1 MIQTY
6 NQIIKNLSEDKF
18 SKIYLLM
25 GEETFFIKKICQF
38 FENNFIEDQNKS
50 FNQEIFYGRDIS
62 IENIISSCKSFPMMS
77 DKKLVIIKEAQEL
90 DIFKRNNDKKNELLI
105 NYLSNVNP
113 SSTLIFCLNNKT
125 LDKRGKLFKSF
136 NESSC
141 ILDSSSK
148 DNKIYD
154 NQLPK
159 WIESEVMKKKYSISN
174 DALLILTEN
183 IGNNLEK
190 IDNALNK
197 IYSNI
202 ESKNISKDD
211 ILNLVGINREYNLF
225 EFQDSLIDRNSLKC
239 GKIMNYFTS
248 NEKKFP
254 LQQLI
259 IYMYGFYSK
268 LLVVKSKNLS
278 NPDTISSE
286 ISVHPYVARS
296 YARAMQN
303 YSLNELFMIISFIK
317 ELDLVSKG
325 LKQLKADNKALMSQI
340 IYKLFYR

>member
-105 NYLSNVNP
+105 NYLSNVN
-113 SSTLIFCLNNKT
+113 SSTTLIFCLSNKT

-159 WIESEVMKKKYSISN
+159 WIESEVNKKKYSISN

-183 IGNNLEK
+183 IGNDLEK

-254 LQQLI
+254 IQQLI

-296 YARAMQN
+296 YARAIQN
-303 YSLNELFMIISFIK
+303 YTLNELFMIISFIK

-325 LKQLKADNKALMSQI
+325 LKQLKADNKALMGQI

>member
-77 DKKLVIIKEAQEL
+77 DKKLVIVKEAQEL

-113 SSTLIFCLNNKT
+113 STTLIFCLNNKT

-159 WIESEVMKKKYSISN
+159 WIESEVNKKKYSISN

-183 IGNNLEK
+183 IGNYLEK

-254 LQQLI
+254 IQQLI

-303 YSLNELFMIISFIK
+303 YTLNELFMIISFIK

-325 LKQLKADNKALMSQI
+325 LKQLKADNKALMGQI

>member
-113 SSTLIFCLNNKT
+113 STTLIFCLNNKT

-159 WIESEVMKKKYSISN
+159 WIESEVNKKKYSISN

-183 IGNNLEK
+183 IGNDLEK

-254 LQQLI
+254 IQQLI

-286 ISVHPYVARS
+286 IYVHPYVARS
-296 YARAMQN
+296 YARATQN
-303 YSLNELFMIISFIK
+303 YTLNELFMIISFIK

-325 LKQLKADNKALMSQI
+325 LKQMKADNKALMGQI

>member
-90 DIFKRNNDKKNELLI
+90 DVFKRNNDKKNELLI

-136 NESSC
+136 NKSSC

-183 IGNNLEK
+183 IGNDLEK

-254 LQQLI
+254 IQQLI

-303 YSLNELFMIISFIK
+303 YTLNELFMIISFIK

-325 LKQLKADNKALMSQI
+325 LKQLKADNKALMGQI

>member
-105 NYLSNVNP
+105 NYLSNVN
-113 SSTLIFCLNNKT
+113 SSTTLIFCLSNKT

-148 DNKIYD
+148 ENKIYD

-159 WIESEVMKKKYSISN
+159 WIESEVNKKKYSISN

-183 IGNNLEK
+183 IGNDLEK

-254 LQQLI
+254 IQQLI
-259 IYMYGFYSK
+259 IYMFGFYSK

-303 YSLNELFMIISFIK
+303 YTLNELFMIISFIK

-325 LKQLKADNKALMSQI
+325 LKQLKADNKALMGHI

>member
-38 FENNFIEDQNKS
+38 FENNFIEDHYKS

-62 IENIISSCKSFPMMS
+62 IENVISSCKSFPMMS

-113 SSTLIFCLNNKT
+113 STTLIFCLNNKT

-136 NESSC
+136 NESSI

-159 WIESEVMKKKYSISN
+159 WIESEVNKKKYSISN

-254 LQQLI
+254 IQQLI
-259 IYMYGFYSK
+259 IYMFGFYSK

-303 YSLNELFMIISFIK
+303 YTLNELFMIISFIK

-325 LKQLKADNKALMSQI
+325 LKQLKADNKALMGQI

>member
-1 MIQTY
+1 M
-6 NQIIKNLSEDKF
+6 SEDKF

-105 NYLSNVNP
+105 NYLSNVN
-113 SSTLIFCLNNKT
+113 SSTTLIFCLSNKT

-148 DNKIYD
+148 ENKIYD

-159 WIESEVMKKKYSISN
+159 WIESEVNKKKYSISN

-183 IGNNLEK
+183 IGNDLEK

-254 LQQLI
+254 IQQLI

-303 YSLNELFMIISFIK
+303 YTLNELFMIISFIK

-325 LKQLKADNKALMSQI
+325 LKQLKADNKALMGQI

>member
-38 FENNFIEDQNKS
+38 FENYFIEDQNKS

-77 DKKLVIIKEAQEL
+77 DKKLVIVKEAQEL

-113 SSTLIFCLNNKT
+113 STTLIFCLNNKT

-159 WIESEVMKKKYSISN
+159 WIESEVNKKKYSISN

-183 IGNNLEK
+183 IGNDLEK

-254 LQQLI
+254 IQQLI

-286 ISVHPYVARS
+286 IYVHPYVARS
-296 YARAMQN
+296 YARATQN
-303 YSLNELFMIISFIK
+303 YTLNELFMIISFIK

-325 LKQLKADNKALMSQI
+325 LKQLKADNKALMGQI

>member
-105 NYLSNVNP
+105 NYLSNVN
-113 SSTLIFCLNNKT
+113 SSTTLIFCLSNKT

-159 WIESEVMKKKYSISN
+159 WIESEVKKKKYSISN

-183 IGNNLEK
+183 IGNDLEK

-254 LQQLI
+254 IQQLI

-303 YSLNELFMIISFIK
+303 YTLNELFMIISFIK

-325 LKQLKADNKALMSQI
+325 LKQLKADNKALMGQI

>member
-62 IENIISSCKSFPMMS
+62 IENVISSCKSFPMMS
-77 DKKLVIIKEAQEL
+77 DKKLVIIKEAKEL

-113 SSTLIFCLNNKT
+113 STTLIFCLNNKT

-136 NESSC
+136 NESSI

-183 IGNNLEK
+183 IGNDLEK

-254 LQQLI
+254 IQQLI

-296 YARAMQN
+296 YARAIQN
-303 YSLNELFMIISFIK
+303 YTLNELFMIISFIK

-325 LKQLKADNKALMSQI
+325 LKQLKADNKALMGQI

>member
-105 NYLSNVNP
+105 NYLSNVN
-113 SSTLIFCLNNKT
+113 SSTTLIFCLSNKT

-148 DNKIYD
+148 ENKIYD

-159 WIESEVMKKKYSISN
+159 WIESEVIKKKYSISN
-174 DALLILTEN
+174 DALLTLTEN
-183 IGNNLEK
+183 IGNDLEK

-254 LQQLI
+254 IQQLI

-303 YSLNELFMIISFIK
+303 YTLNELFMIISFIK

-325 LKQLKADNKALMSQI
+325 LKQLKADNKALMGQI

>member
-38 FENNFIEDQNKS
+38 FENNFIEDHNKS

-105 NYLSNVNP
+105 NYLSNINP
-113 SSTLIFCLNNKT
+113 STTLIFCLNNKT

-136 NESSC
+136 NESSS

-148 DNKIYD
+148 ENKIYD

-159 WIESEVMKKKYSISN
+159 WIESEVNKKKYSISN

-254 LQQLI
+254 IQQLI

-303 YSLNELFMIISFIK
+303 YTLNELFMIISFIK
-317 ELDLVSKG
+317 ELDLISKG
-325 LKQLKADNKALMSQI
+325 LKQLKADNKALMGQI

>member
-38 FENNFIEDQNKS
+38 FENNFIEDHNKS
-50 FNQEIFYGRDIS
+50 FNQEIFYGRDIC
-62 IENIISSCKSFPMMS
+62 IENIIPSCKSFPMMS
-77 DKKLVIIKEAQEL
+77 DRKLVIIKEAQEL

-105 NYLSNVNP
+105 NYLSNINP
-113 SSTLIFCLNNKT
+113 STTLIFCLNNKT
-125 LDKRGKLFKSF
+125 LDKRGKLYKSF

-159 WIESEVMKKKYSISN
+159 WIESEVNKKKYSISN

-183 IGNNLEK
+183 IGNDLEK

-254 LQQLI
+254 IQQLI
-259 IYMYGFYSK
+259 LYMYGFYSK

-303 YSLNELFMIISFIK
+303 YTLNELFMIISFIRD
-317 ELDLVSKG
+317 LDLVSKG
-325 LKQLKADNKALMSQI
+325 LKQLKTDNKALMGQI

>member
-38 FENNFIEDQNKS
+38 FENNFIEDHNKS

-62 IENIISSCKSFPMMS
+62 IENIISSCKNFPMMS
-77 DKKLVIIKEAQEL
+77 DNKLVIIKEAQEL

-105 NYLSNVNP
+105 NYLSNVNL
-113 SSTLIFCLNNKT
+113 STTLIFCLNNKT

-136 NESSC
+136 NESYC
-141 ILDSSSK
+141 VLDSSSK

-159 WIESEVMKKKYSISN
+159 WIESEANKKKYSISD

-211 ILNLVGINREYNLF
+211 ILNLVGINREYNFF

-254 LQQLI
+254 IQQLI

-303 YSLNELFMIISFIK
+303 YTLNELFMIISFIK

-325 LKQLKADNKALMSQI
+325 LKQLKVDNKALMGQI

>member
-38 FENNFIEDQNKS
+38 FENNYIEDHNKS

-62 IENIISSCKSFPMMS
+62 IENVISSCKSFPMMS

-90 DIFKRNNDKKNELLI
+90 DIFKRNNNKKNELLI
-105 NYLSNVNP
+105 NYLSNLNP
-113 SSTLIFCLNNKT
+113 STTLIFCLNNKT

-159 WIESEVMKKKYSISN
+159 WIESEVNKKKYSISN

-183 IGNNLEK
+183 IGNDLEK

-254 LQQLI
+254 IQQLI
-259 IYMYGFYSK
+259 IYMFGFYSK

-303 YSLNELFMIISFIK
+303 YTLNELFMIISFIK
-317 ELDLVSKG
+317 ELDLISKG
-325 LKQLKADNKALMSQI
+325 LKQLKADNKALMGQI

>member
-105 NYLSNVNP
+105 NYLSNVN
-113 SSTLIFCLNNKT
+113 SSTTLIFCLSNKT

-159 WIESEVMKKKYSISN
+159 WIESEVNKKKYSISN

-183 IGNNLEK
+183 IGNDLEK

-254 LQQLI
+254 IQQLI

-303 YSLNELFMIISFIK
+303 YTLNELFMIISFIK

-325 LKQLKADNKALMSQI
+325 LKQLKADNKALMGQI

>member
-38 FENNFIEDQNKS
+38 FENNFIENQNKS

-105 NYLSNVNP
+105 NYLSNVN
-113 SSTLIFCLNNKT
+113 SSTTLIFCLSNKT

-159 WIESEVMKKKYSISN
+159 WIESEVNKKKYSISN

-183 IGNNLEK
+183 IGNDLEK

-254 LQQLI
+254 IQQLI

-296 YARAMQN
+296 YARAIQN
-303 YSLNELFMIISFIK
+303 YTLNELFMIISFIK

-325 LKQLKADNKALMSQI
+325 LKQLKADNKALMGQI

>member
-105 NYLSNVNP
+105 NYLSNINP
-113 SSTLIFCLNNKT
+113 STTLIFCLNNKT

-136 NESSC
+136 NESSS

-159 WIESEVMKKKYSISN
+159 WIESEVNKKKYSISN

-254 LQQLI
+254 IQQLI

-303 YSLNELFMIISFIK
+303 YTLNELFMIISFIK

-325 LKQLKADNKALMSQI
+325 LKQLKADNKALMGQI

>member
-105 NYLSNVNP
+105 NYLSNVN
-113 SSTLIFCLNNKT
+113 SSTTLIFCLSNKT

-148 DNKIYD
+148 ENKIYD

-183 IGNNLEK
+183 IGNDLEK

-254 LQQLI
+254 IQQLI

-296 YARAMQN
+296 YARAIQN
-303 YSLNELFMIISFIK
+303 YTLNELFMIISFIK

>member
-1 MIQTY
+1 
-6 NQIIKNLSEDKF
+6 
-18 SKIYLLM
+18 M

-38 FENNFIEDQNKS
+38 FENNFIEDHNKS

-113 SSTLIFCLNNKT
+113 STTLIFCLNNKT

-136 NESSC
+136 NESSS

-159 WIESEVMKKKYSISN
+159 WIESEVNKKKYSISN

-239 GKIMNYFTS
+239 GKIMKYFTS

-254 LQQLI
+254 IQQLI

-303 YSLNELFMIISFIK
+303 YTLNELFMIISFIK

-325 LKQLKADNKALMSQI
+325 LKQLKADNKALMGQI

>member
-6 NQIIKNLSEDKF
+6 NQIIKNLSEDNY

-25 GEETFFIKKICQF
+25 GEESFFINKISQF
-38 FENNFIEDQNKS
+38 FETNFIEKNYKS
-50 FNQEIFYGRDIS
+50 FNQEILYGRDTT
-62 IENIISSCKSFPMMS
+62 IENVISSSKSFPMMS

-90 DIFKRNNDKKNELLI
+90 DVFKRNNDKKNELLI
-105 NYLSNVNP
+105 NYLLNVNP
-113 SSTLIFCLNNKT
+113 STTLMFCLNNKT
-125 LDKRGKLFKSF
+125 LDKRSKLYKSF
-136 NESSC
+136 NKTSC

-159 WIESEVMKKKYSISN
+159 WIESEVKKKKYSISN
-174 DALLILTEN
+174 DALLILSEN

-202 ESKNISKDD
+202 ESKSISKDD
-211 ILNLVGINREYNLF
+211 ILQLIGINREYNLF

-254 LQQLI
+254 IQQII

-268 LLVVKSKNLS
+268 LLVVKSKNIS

-296 YARAMQN
+296 YAKAMQN
-303 YSLNELFMIISFIK
+303 YTLNELFMIISFIK
-317 ELDLVSKG
+317 ELDLISKG
-325 LKQLKADNKALMSQI
+325 LKQLKADNKALMGQI

>member
-38 FENNFIEDQNKS
+38 FENYFIEDQNKS

-77 DKKLVIIKEAQEL
+77 DKKLVIVKEAQEL

-113 SSTLIFCLNNKT
+113 STTLIFCLNNKT

-159 WIESEVMKKKYSISN
+159 WIESEVNKKKYSISN

-183 IGNNLEK
+183 IGNDLEK

-254 LQQLI
+254 IQQLI

-286 ISVHPYVARS
+286 IYVHPYVARS
-296 YARAMQN
+296 YARATQN
-303 YSLNELFMIISFIK
+303 YTLNELFMIISFIK

-325 LKQLKADNKALMSQI
+325 LKQMKADNKALMGQI

>member
-113 SSTLIFCLNNKT
+113 STTLIFCLNNKT

-159 WIESEVMKKKYSISN
+159 WIESEVIKKKYSISN

-183 IGNNLEK
+183 IGNDLEK

-254 LQQLI
+254 IQQLI

-303 YSLNELFMIISFIK
+303 YTLNELFMIISFIK

-325 LKQLKADNKALMSQI
+325 LKQLKADNKALMGQI

>member
-113 SSTLIFCLNNKT
+113 STTLIFCLNNKT

-148 DNKIYD
+148 ENKIYD

-159 WIESEVMKKKYSISN
+159 WIESEVNKKKYSISN

-183 IGNNLEK
+183 IGNDLEK

-254 LQQLI
+254 IQQLI

-296 YARAMQN
+296 YARAIQN
-303 YSLNELFMIISFIK
+303 YTLNELFMIISFIK

-325 LKQLKADNKALMSQI
+325 LKQLKADNKALMGQI

>member
-38 FENNFIEDQNKS
+38 FENNFIEDHNKS
-50 FNQEIFYGRDIS
+50 FNQEIFYGRDIC

-77 DKKLVIIKEAQEL
+77 DKKLVIIKEAQDL

-113 SSTLIFCLNNKT
+113 STTLIFCLNNKT
-125 LDKRGKLFKSF
+125 LDKRGKLYKSF

-159 WIESEVMKKKYSISN
+159 WIESEVNKKKYSISN

-183 IGNNLEK
+183 IGNDLEK

-254 LQQLI
+254 MQQLI

-303 YSLNELFMIISFIK
+303 YTLNELFMIISFIK

-325 LKQLKADNKALMSQI
+325 LKQLKADNKALMGQI

>member
-105 NYLSNVNP
+105 NYLSNVN
-113 SSTLIFCLNNKT
+113 SSTTLIFCLSNKT

-148 DNKIYD
+148 ENKIYD

-159 WIESEVMKKKYSISN
+159 WIESEVIKKKYSISN

-183 IGNNLEK
+183 IGNDLEK

-254 LQQLI
+254 IQQLI

-303 YSLNELFMIISFIK
+303 YTLNELFMIISFIK

-325 LKQLKADNKALMSQI
+325 LKQLKADNKALMGQI

>member
-113 SSTLIFCLNNKT
+113 SSTLIFCLSNKT

-148 DNKIYD
+148 ENKIYD

-159 WIESEVMKKKYSISN
+159 WIESEVNKKKYSISN

-183 IGNNLEK
+183 IGNDLEK

-254 LQQLI
+254 IQQLI

-303 YSLNELFMIISFIK
+303 YTLNELFMIISFIK

-325 LKQLKADNKALMSQI
+325 LKQLKADNKALMGQI

>member
-105 NYLSNVNP
+105 NYLSNVN
-113 SSTLIFCLNNKT
+113 SSTTLIFCLSNKT

-148 DNKIYD
+148 ENKIYD

-159 WIESEVMKKKYSISN
+159 WIESEIMKKKYSISN

-183 IGNNLEK
+183 IGNDLEK

-254 LQQLI
+254 IQQLI

-303 YSLNELFMIISFIK
+303 YTLNELFMIISFIK

-325 LKQLKADNKALMSQI
+325 LKQLKADNKALMGQI

>member
-38 FENNFIEDQNKS
+38 FENNFIEDHNKS

-105 NYLSNVNP
+105 NYLSNINP
-113 SSTLIFCLNNKT
+113 STTLIFCLNNKT

-136 NESSC
+136 NESSS

-159 WIESEVMKKKYSISN
+159 WIESEVNKKKYSISN

-254 LQQLI
+254 IQQLI

-303 YSLNELFMIISFIK
+303 YTLNELFMIISFIK

-325 LKQLKADNKALMSQI
+325 LKQLKADNKALMGQI

>member
-105 NYLSNVNP
+105 NYLSNVN
-113 SSTLIFCLNNKT
+113 SSTTLIFCLSNKT

-148 DNKIYD
+148 ENKIYD

-183 IGNNLEK
+183 IGNDLEK

-254 LQQLI
+254 IQQLI

-303 YSLNELFMIISFIK
+303 YTLNELFMIISFIK

-325 LKQLKADNKALMSQI
+325 LKQLKADNKALMGQI

>member
-1 MIQTY
+1 
-6 NQIIKNLSEDKF
+6 
-18 SKIYLLM
+18 M

-105 NYLSNVNP
+105 NYLSNVN
-113 SSTLIFCLNNKT
+113 SSTTLIFCLSNKT

-136 NESSC
+136 NESCC

-148 DNKIYD
+148 ENKIYD

-159 WIESEVMKKKYSISN
+159 WIESEVNKKKYSISN

-183 IGNNLEK
+183 IGNDLEK

-254 LQQLI
+254 IQQLI

-303 YSLNELFMIISFIK
+303 YTLNELFMIISFIK
-317 ELDLVSKG
+317 ELDLLSKG
-325 LKQLKADNKALMSQI
+325 LKQLKADNKALMGQI

>member
-77 DKKLVIIKEAQEL
+77 DKKLVIVKEAQEL

-113 SSTLIFCLNNKT
+113 STTLIFCLNNKT

-159 WIESEVMKKKYSISN
+159 WIESEVNKKKYSISN

-183 IGNNLEK
+183 IGNDLEK

-254 LQQLI
+254 IQQLI

-303 YSLNELFMIISFIK
+303 YTLNELFMIISFIK

-325 LKQLKADNKALMSQI
+325 LKQMKADNKALMGQI

>member
-90 DIFKRNNDKKNELLI
+90 DVFKRNNDKKNELLI
-105 NYLSNVNP
+105 NYLSNIN
-113 SSTLIFCLNNKT
+113 SSTTLIFCLSNKT

-148 DNKIYD
+148 ENKIYD

-159 WIESEVMKKKYSISN
+159 WIESEVNKKKYSISN

-183 IGNNLEK
+183 IGNDLEK

-254 LQQLI
+254 IQQLI

-278 NPDTISSE
+278 NPDNISSE

-296 YARAMQN
+296 YARAIQN
-303 YSLNELFMIISFIK
+303 YTLNELFMIISFIK

-325 LKQLKADNKALMSQI
+325 LKQLKADNKALMGQI

>member
-1 MIQTY
+1 
-6 NQIIKNLSEDKF
+6 
-18 SKIYLLM
+18 M

-38 FENNFIEDQNKS
+38 FENNFIEDHNKS

-113 SSTLIFCLNNKT
+113 STTLIFCLNNKT

-136 NESSC
+136 NESSI

-159 WIESEVMKKKYSISN
+159 WIESEVNKKKYSISN

-254 LQQLI
+254 IQQLI

-303 YSLNELFMIISFIK
+303 YTLNELFMIISFIK

-325 LKQLKADNKALMSQI
+325 LKQLKADNKALMGQI

>member
-105 NYLSNVNP
+105 NYLSNVN
-113 SSTLIFCLNNKT
+113 SSTTLIFCLSNKT

-148 DNKIYD
+148 ENKIYD

-159 WIESEVMKKKYSISN
+159 WIESEVNKKKYSISN

-183 IGNNLEK
+183 IGNDLEK

-254 LQQLI
+254 IQQLI

-325 LKQLKADNKALMSQI
+325 LKQLKADNKALMGQI

>member
-105 NYLSNVNP
+105 NYLSNVN
-113 SSTLIFCLNNKT
+113 SSTTLIFCLSNKT

-148 DNKIYD
+148 ENKIYD

-159 WIESEVMKKKYSISN
+159 WIESEVNKKKYSISN

-183 IGNNLEK
+183 IGNDLEK

-254 LQQLI
+254 IQQLI

-303 YSLNELFMIISFIK
+303 YTLSELFMIISFIK

-325 LKQLKADNKALMSQI
+325 LKQLKADNKALMGQI

>member
-1 MIQTY
+1 
-6 NQIIKNLSEDKF
+6 
-18 SKIYLLM
+18 M

-105 NYLSNVNP
+105 NYLSNVN
-113 SSTLIFCLNNKT
+113 SSTTLIFCLSNKT

-159 WIESEVMKKKYSISN
+159 WIESEVNKKKYSISN

-183 IGNNLEK
+183 IGNDLEK

-254 LQQLI
+254 IQQLI

-303 YSLNELFMIISFIK
+303 YTLNELFMILSFIK

-325 LKQLKADNKALMSQI
+325 LKKLKADNKALMGQI

>member
-254 LQQLI
+254 IQQLI

-303 YSLNELFMIISFIK
+303 YTLNELFMIISFIK

-325 LKQLKADNKALMSQI
+325 LKQLKADNKALMGQI

>member
-113 SSTLIFCLNNKT
+113 STTLIFCLNNKT

-159 WIESEVMKKKYSISN
+159 WIESEVNKKKYSISN

-183 IGNNLEK
+183 IGNDLEK

-254 LQQLI
+254 IQQLI

-325 LKQLKADNKALMSQI
+325 LKQLKADNKALMGQI